1 MKHGIVAM
9 VETVLQ
15 VREFPLQ
22 KDVASRGIA
31 QSVHGHRGLSD
42 EGRVAKLGYLE
53 TGRYIVRHEI
63 ALGDNKLVV
72 ARSYFSPF

>member
-1 MKHGIVAM
+1 MMEAI
-9 VETVLQ
+9 LQ
-15 VREFPLQ
+15 MRESPLQ
-22 KDVASRGIA
+22 EDVASRGIA

-72 ARSYFSPF
+72 ARSYFLPF